1 MAAASPRSGAKGG
14 YFDNRRGEVAQ
25 LHKLLVKANQ
35 GRDIKA
41 RKDVV
46 KKVIAFMTIG
56 VDVTSLF
63 SDMVMVCASMHA
75 GVLFLACQA

>member
-1 MAAASPRSGAKGG
+1 MAAASPRAGSGSKAN
-14 YFDNRRGEVAQ
+14 YFDNRRGEISQ

-35 GRDIKA
+35 GRDVKQ
-41 RKDVV
+41 RKEVV

-63 SDMVMVCASMHA
+63 SDMVMVR
-75 GVLFLACQA
+75 VLQDFLICR

>member
-1 MAAASPRSGAKGG
+1 MAAASPRGGSSSGGAG

-35 GRDIKA
+35 GRDVKQ

-63 SDMVMVCASMHA
+63 SDMVMVGATWGH
-75 GVLFLACQA
+75 GV